1 MLFTTSARSL
11 LLSSAAAALVAT
23 LSSSHALAADP
34 QAPGDGTS
42 NANATS
48 KKTESGG
55 YGAPELKFTPMAS
68 SLALLMGSQGGWI
81 INHRF
86 IFGGAGYGLVNDVS
100 LDRAGQKSSV
110 GFGYGGFRPGLILG
124 EREDTLHFTAG
135 VVLGAAGIS
144 VGNGQS
150 DVSWVVEPDVGVDA
164 ALTRWLR
171 VGISGSYRFVGEGD
185 ASKLSF
191 AQLSG
196 PAAGIQFK
204 FGSF

>member
-1 MLFTTSARSL
+1 MRF
-11 LLSSAAAALVAT
+11 SSSFFVSAALVLT
-23 LSSSHALAADP
+23 LSTTHAFAADP
-34 QAPGDGTS
+34 AENNNS
-42 NANATS
+42 NSASS
-48 KKTESGG
+48 KKMESGG

-86 IFGGAGYGLVNDVS
+86 IFGGAGYGLVNDVT
-100 LDRAGQKSSV
+100 LDRAGRKPTV

-124 EREDTLHFTAG
+124 EKEDTLHFTSG
-135 VVLGAAGIS
+135 VIIGAAGTS
-144 VGNGQS
+144 VGDGGQTS
-150 DVSWVVEPDVGVDA
+150 VTWVVEPDVGVDA

-171 VGISGSYRFVGEGD
+171 VGISGSYRFVGAADE
-185 ASKLSF
+185 AKLRF